1 MLSQWDINHK
11 TMTNKGHDNN
21 YECPFLD
28 QFDTPGCDNY
38 SMRRD
43 LLQKVIDGQA
53 NSAER
58 VRYESMVSECTN
70 CQCRKFCE
78 QEIAIKNIII
88 TKLDRKR
95 VPLDLVEMIKM
106 KISKSA

>member
-1 MLSQWDINHK
+1 
-11 TMTNKGHDNN
+11 MTNKEHDKD
-21 YECPFLD
+21 YECPFLS
-28 QFDTPGCDNY
+28 QFGMSGCDNY
-38 SMRRD
+38 SNRRD

-53 NSAER
+53 NSDEQAL
-58 VRYESMVSECTN
+58 YQSMINECTN

-78 QEIAIKNIII
+78 QEIAIKNLLI

-106 KISKSA
+106 KIIKSA